1 MTQILSLLVLL
12 LVWISVNISPA
23 TALPN
28 HPRLPQFTEEQL
40 QAGDRLAEK
49 AFAAARE
56 GDLAGAENYWTE
68 LIEQFPHNPAVWSNR
83 GNIRVS
89 ENKLPEAIA
98 DFNQAIVLAPDA
110 PDPYLNRGIAWE
122 RMGKWSEAIAD
133 YNQVLELYPQDA
145 AAFNN
150 RGNAQAGLGEWQ
162 GAIADYLAAVKLA
175 PDFALARAN
184 HALAL
189 YQTGQLAEAIQ
200 KLKFLARKYPQFP
213 DVRAAL
219 TAALW
224 VAGKRGEAESNW
236 VAAAGLDSRYQNL
249 SWVKNVRRWPP
260 AMSAALE
267 KFLKLQ

>member
-1 MTQILSLLVLL
+1 M
-12 LVWISVNISPA
+12 A
-23 TALPN
+23 
-28 HPRLPQFTEEQL
+28 
-40 QAGDRLAEK
+40 
-49 AFAAARE
+49 
-56 GDLAGAENYWTE
+56 
-68 LIEQFPHNPAVWSNR
+68 
-83 GNIRVS
+83 
-89 ENKLPEAIA
+89 
-98 DFNQAIVLAPDA
+98 
-110 PDPYLNRGIAWE
+110 
-122 RMGKWSEAIAD
+122 KWSEAIAD
-133 YNQVLELYPQDA
+133 YNHVLELYPQDA

-162 GAIADYLAAVKLA
+162 GAIADYLEAVKIA
-175 PDFALARAN
+175 PDFALARSN

-189 YQTGQLAEAIQ
+189 YQTGQVAEAIQ

-249 SWVKNVRRWPP
+249 NWVKNVRRWPP